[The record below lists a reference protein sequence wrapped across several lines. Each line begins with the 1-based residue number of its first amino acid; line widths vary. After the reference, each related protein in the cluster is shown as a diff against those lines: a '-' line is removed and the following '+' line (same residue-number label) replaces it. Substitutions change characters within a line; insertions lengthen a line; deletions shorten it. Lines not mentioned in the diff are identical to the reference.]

1 MLDVIPIRNERQ
13 EVVLFLVS
21 HKEMSPHERKFFV
34 DLTYKTRKSEFLYI
48 RYLALVKDVLRPLS
62 IFRGITGI

>member
-21 HKEMSPHERKFFV
+21 HKEMSPHERKLFV
-34 DLTYKTRKSEFLYI
+34 DLTFKTKKSEFLYI
-48 RYLALVKDVLRPLS
+48 RYLALVKAVLCPLS

>member
-1 MLDVIPIRNERQ
+1 M
-13 EVVLFLVS
+13 VLFLVS

-34 DLTYKTRKSEFLYI
+34 DLTFKTKKSEFLYI
-48 RYLALVKDVLRPLS
+48 RYLALVKAVLCPLS